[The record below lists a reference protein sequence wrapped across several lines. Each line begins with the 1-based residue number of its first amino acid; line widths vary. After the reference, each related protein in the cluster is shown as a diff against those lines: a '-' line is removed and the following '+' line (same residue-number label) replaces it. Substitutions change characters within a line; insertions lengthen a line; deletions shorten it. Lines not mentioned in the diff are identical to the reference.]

1 VDPKNGLCQC
11 PAAMRGRFCKHAA
24 LVVKYKN
31 AAFLGGPVITE
42 EDKEMLAFL
51 ALGDDMPNG
60 NFFLGK
66 TQPARDAE
74 ASKSF

>member
-1 VDPKNGLCQC
+1 
-11 PAAMRGRFCKHAA
+11 
-24 LVVKYKN
+24 
-31 AAFLGGPVITE
+31 
-42 EDKEMLAFL
+42 MLAFL